1 MKRVK
6 GLISSLKKR
15 YITIPML
22 ILLLVP
28 TALSLIMGAE
38 FIHLPFQKVPT
49 VIVNHDHSKT
59 VQSLIQMISENRT
72 FDVIACTDK
81 EDELREA
88 FYYNK
93 ALAGIVIPEHFSEDL
108 LNGREAK
115 IMIFN
120 DGALSTVSSGMRGTI
135 AETLGTIKSGYI
147 MKLAEG
153 KGIAPQAAM
162 NLVAP
167 MGYVTKAISN
177 PSKNVAY
184 MMMEG
189 ILLTIV
195 QIGAGSVGACV
206 CERRSFGRLMKKA
219 GFITGIACISALGCM
234 VTQTWCFGFPYKS
247 SPWAGI
253 LMTVFTC
260 FGITLFGILQNM
272 GTGGN
277 CEEAVQ
283 KCGIISFT
291 MLLAGYTFP
300 VISMPWPC
308 RYITWFMPNTHY
320 IMPLRDMALVG
331 RSFMSEAHHVV
342 WLMGFCLIMTV
353 AVARKFKSV
362 TGDRR
367 TALPGTV
374 GTAGVNTALPVT
386 GEAAGVNLALTVT
399 EEAAGMNPA
408 EGEVAGI

>member
-1 MKRVK
+1 MKRA
-6 GLISSLKKR
+6 GSLASSVKKR

-22 ILLLVP
+22 ILLLAP
-28 TALSLIMGAE
+28 TILSLLMGAE
-38 FIHLPFQKVPT
+38 FVHLPFQKVPT
-49 VIVNHDHSKT
+49 IIVNHDHSET
-59 VQSLIQMISENRT
+59 VQSLIQMISDNRT
-72 FDVIACTDK
+72 FDVIACTDE
-81 EDELREA
+81 EDDLKEA

-120 DGALSTVSSGMRGTI
+120 DGAISTVASGMRGTI
-135 AETLGTIKSGYI
+135 AEALGTIKSGY
-147 MKLAEG
+147 MLKLAEG
-153 KGIAPQAAM
+153 KGIPPQAAM
-162 NLVAP
+162 NLIAP

-195 QIGAGSVGACV
+195 QIGAGCVGACV
-206 CERRSFGRLMKKA
+206 CERASFGSLMKKA
-219 GFITGIACISALGCM
+219 GFITGIACVSALGCM
-234 VTQTWCFGFPYKS
+234 VTQTLCFGFPYKS
-247 SPWAGI
+247 SLWAGI

-260 FGITLFGILQNM
+260 FGITLFGILQNL

-283 KCGIISFT
+283 KCSIISFT

-308 RYITWFMPNTHY
+308 KFLTWFMPNTHY
-320 IMPLRDMALVG
+320 IVPLRDMALVE
-331 RSFMSEAHHVV
+331 RSFLSEAHHVL
-342 WLMGFCLIMTV
+342 WLMGFCVVMALLV
-353 AVARKFKSV
+353 AKKFRDV
-362 TGDRR
+362 R
-367 TALPGTV
+367 TEAGSPLTDSPLTESGVV
-374 GTAGVNTALPVT
+374 G
-386 GEAAGVNLALTVT
+386 
-399 EEAAGMNPA
+399 
-408 EGEVAGI
+408 I

>member
-1 MKRVK
+1 MKRA
-6 GLISSLKKR
+6 GSLASSVKKR

-22 ILLLVP
+22 ILLLAP
-28 TALSLIMGAE
+28 TILSLLMGAE
-38 FIHLPFQKVPT
+38 FVHLPFQKVPT
-49 VIVNHDHSKT
+49 IIVNHDHSET
-59 VQSLIQMISENRT
+59 VQSLIQMISDNRT
-72 FDVIACTDK
+72 FDVIACTDE
-81 EDELREA
+81 EDDLKEA

-120 DGALSTVSSGMRGTI
+120 DGAISTVASGMRGTI
-135 AETLGTIKSGYI
+135 AEALGTIKSGY
-147 MKLAEG
+147 MLKLAEG
-153 KGIAPQAAM
+153 KGIPPQAAM
-162 NLVAP
+162 NLIAP

-177 PSKNVAY
+177 TSKNVAY

-195 QIGAGSVGACV
+195 QIGAGCVGACV
-206 CERRSFGRLMKKA
+206 CERASFGSLMKKA
-219 GFITGIACISALGCM
+219 GFITGIACVSALGCM
-234 VTQTWCFGFPYKS
+234 VTQTLCFGFPYKS

-260 FGITLFGILQNM
+260 FGITLFGILQNL

-283 KCGIISFT
+283 KCSIISFT

-308 RYITWFMPNTHY
+308 KFLTWFMPNTHY
-320 IMPLRDMALVG
+320 IVPLRDMALVE
-331 RSFMSEAHHVV
+331 RSFLSEAHHVL
-342 WLMGFCLIMTV
+342 WLMGFCVVMALLV
-353 AVARKFKSV
+353 AKKFRDV
-362 TGDRR
+362 R
-367 TALPGTV
+367 TEAGSPLTDSPLTESGVV
-374 GTAGVNTALPVT
+374 G
-386 GEAAGVNLALTVT
+386 
-399 EEAAGMNPA
+399 
-408 EGEVAGI
+408 I

>member
-1 MKRVK
+1 MKRA
-6 GLISSLKKR
+6 GSLASSVKKR

-22 ILLLVP
+22 ILLLAP
-28 TALSLIMGAE
+28 TILSLLMGAE
-38 FIHLPFQKVPT
+38 FVHLPFQKVPT
-49 VIVNHDHSKT
+49 IIVNHDHSET
-59 VQSLIQMISENRT
+59 VQSLIQMISDNRT
-72 FDVIACTDK
+72 FDVIACTDE
-81 EDELREA
+81 EDDLKEA

-120 DGALSTVSSGMRGTI
+120 DGAISTVASGMRGTI
-135 AETLGTIKSGYI
+135 AEALGTIKSGY
-147 MKLAEG
+147 MLKLAEG
-153 KGIAPQAAM
+153 KGIPPQAAM
-162 NLVAP
+162 NLIAP

-195 QIGAGSVGACV
+195 QIGAGCVGACV

-219 GFITGIACISALGCM
+219 GFITGIACVSALGCI
-234 VTQTWCFGFPYKS
+234 VTQTLCFGFPYKS

-260 FGITLFGILQNM
+260 FGITLFGILQNL

-283 KCGIISFT
+283 KCSIISFT

-308 RYITWFMPNTHY
+308 KFLTWFMPNTHY
-320 IMPLRDMALVG
+320 IVPFRDMALVE
-331 RSFMSEAHHVV
+331 RSFLSEAHHVL
-342 WLMGFCLIMTV
+342 WLMGFCAVMVL
-353 AVARKFKSV
+353 AVAKKFRDAGAEPGK
-362 TGDRR
+362 TPADGPR
-367 TALPGTV
+367 TENG
-374 GTAGVNTALPVT
+374 
-386 GEAAGVNLALTVT
+386 
-399 EEAAGMNPA
+399 
-408 EGEVAGI
+408 VAGI

>member
-1 MKRVK
+1 MKQA
-6 GLISSLKKR
+6 GSLASSMKKR

-22 ILLLVP
+22 ILLLAP
-28 TALSLIMGAE
+28 TILSLLMGAE
-38 FIHLPFQKVPT
+38 FVHLPFQKVPT
-49 VIVNHDHSKT
+49 IIVNHDHSET
-59 VQSLIQMISENRT
+59 VQSLIQMISANRT
-72 FDVIACTDK
+72 FDVIACTDE
-81 EDELREA
+81 EDDLKEA

-120 DGALSTVSSGMRGTI
+120 DGALSTVASGMRGTI
-135 AETLGTIKSGYI
+135 AEALGTIKSGY
-147 MKLAEG
+147 MLKLAEG
-153 KGIAPQAAM
+153 KGIPPQAAM
-162 NLVAP
+162 NLIAP

-195 QIGAGSVGACV
+195 QIGAGCVGACV

-219 GFITGIACISALGCM
+219 GFITGIACVSALGCI
-234 VTQTWCFGFPYKS
+234 VTQTLCFGFPYKS

-260 FGITLFGILQNM
+260 FGITLFGILQNL

-283 KCGIISFT
+283 KCSIISFT

-308 RYITWFMPNTHY
+308 KFLTWFMPNTHY
-320 IMPLRDMALVG
+320 IVPFRDMALVE
-331 RSFMSEAHHVV
+331 RSFLSEAHHVL
-342 WLMGFCLIMTV
+342 WLMGFCAVMVL
-353 AVARKFKSV
+353 AVAKKFRDAGAEPGK
-362 TGDRR
+362 TPADGPR
-367 TALPGTV
+367 TENG
-374 GTAGVNTALPVT
+374 
-386 GEAAGVNLALTVT
+386 
-399 EEAAGMNPA
+399 
-408 EGEVAGI
+408 VAGI

>member
-1 MKRVK
+1 MKQA
-6 GLISSLKKR
+6 GSLASSVKKR

-22 ILLLVP
+22 ILLLAP
-28 TALSLIMGAE
+28 TILSLLMGAE

-49 VIVNHDHSKT
+49 VIVNHDHSET
-59 VQSLIQMISENRT
+59 VQSLIQMISDNRT
-72 FDVIACTDK
+72 FDVIACTGE
-81 EDELREA
+81 EDDLKEA

-108 LNGREAK
+108 LNSREAK

-120 DGALSTVSSGMRGTI
+120 DGALSTVASGMRGTI
-135 AETLGTIKSGYI
+135 AEALGTIKSGY
-147 MKLAEG
+147 MLKLAEG
-153 KGIAPQAAM
+153 RGIPPQAAM
-162 NLVAP
+162 NLIAP

-195 QIGAGSVGACV
+195 QIGAGCVGACV
-206 CERRSFGRLMKKA
+206 CERKSFGRLMKKA

-234 VTQTWCFGFPYKS
+234 VTQSLCFGFPYKS

-260 FGITLFGILQNM
+260 FGITLFGILQNL

-308 RYITWFMPNTHY
+308 KFLTWFMPNTHY
-320 IMPLRDMALVG
+320 ILPLRDMALVE
-331 RSFMSEAHHVV
+331 RSFLSEAHHVL
-342 WLMGFCLIMTV
+342 WLMGFT
-353 AVARKFKSV
+353 AVMVLLAARKFRNV
-362 TGDRR
+362 R
-367 TALPGTV
+367 TE
-374 GTAGVNTALPVT
+374 AGNP
-386 GEAAGVNLALTVT
+386 LTDSHMT
-399 EEAAGMNPA
+399 ESG
-408 EGEVAGI
+408 VAGI

>member
-1 MKRVK
+1 MKRA
-6 GLISSLKKR
+6 GSLASSVKKR

-22 ILLLVP
+22 ILLLAP
-28 TALSLIMGAE
+28 TILSLLMGAE

-49 VIVNHDHSKT
+49 VIVNHDHSET
-59 VQSLIQMISENRT
+59 VQSLIQMISDNRT
-72 FDVIACTDK
+72 FDVIACTDE
-81 EDELREA
+81 EDDLKEA

-120 DGALSTVSSGMRGTI
+120 DGALSTVASGMRGTI
-135 AETLGTIKSGYI
+135 AEALGTIKSGY
-147 MKLAEG
+147 MLKLAEG
-153 KGIAPQAAM
+153 KGIPPQAAM
-162 NLVAP
+162 NLIAP

-195 QIGAGSVGACV
+195 QIGAGCVGACV
-206 CERRSFGRLMKKA
+206 CERASFGSLMKKA
-219 GFITGIACISALGCM
+219 GFITGIACVSALGCM
-234 VTQTWCFGFPYKS
+234 VTQTLCFGFPYKS

-260 FGITLFGILQNM
+260 FGITLFGILQNL

-283 KCGIISFT
+283 KCSIISFT

-308 RYITWFMPNTHY
+308 KFLTWFMPNTHY
-320 IMPLRDMALVG
+320 IVPLRDMALVE
-331 RSFMSEAHHVV
+331 RSFLSEAHHVL
-342 WLMGFCLIMTV
+342 WLMGFCAVMALLV
-353 AVARKFKSV
+353 AKKFRDV
-362 TGDRR
+362 R
-367 TALPGTV
+367 TE
-374 GTAGVNTALPVT
+374 AGSP
-386 GEAAGVNLALTVT
+386 LTDSPLT
-399 EEAAGMNPA
+399 ESG
-408 EGEVAGI
+408 VAGI

>member
-1 MKRVK
+1 MKRA
-6 GLISSLKKR
+6 GSLASSVKKR

-22 ILLLVP
+22 ILLLAP
-28 TALSLIMGAE
+28 TILSLLMGAE

-49 VIVNHDHSKT
+49 VIVNHDHSET
-59 VQSLIQMISENRT
+59 VQSLIQLISDNRT
-72 FDVIACTDK
+72 FDVIACTDE
-81 EDELREA
+81 EDDLKEA

-108 LNGREAK
+108 LNSREAK

-120 DGALSTVSSGMRGTI
+120 DGALSTVASGMRGTI
-135 AETLGTIKSGYI
+135 AEALGTIKSGY
-147 MKLAEG
+147 MLKLAEG
-153 KGIAPQAAM
+153 KGIPPQAAM
-162 NLVAP
+162 NLIAP

-195 QIGAGSVGACV
+195 QIGAGCVGACV
-206 CERRSFGRLMKKA
+206 CERASFGSLMKKA
-219 GFITGIACISALGCM
+219 GFITGIACVSALGCM
-234 VTQTWCFGFPYKS
+234 VTQTLCFGFPYKS

-260 FGITLFGILQNM
+260 FGITLFGILQNL

-283 KCGIISFT
+283 KCSIISFT

-308 RYITWFMPNTHY
+308 KFLTWFMPNTHY
-320 IMPLRDMALVG
+320 IVPLRDMALVE
-331 RSFMSEAHHVV
+331 RSFLSEAHHVL
-342 WLMGFCLIMTV
+342 WLMGFCAVMALLV
-353 AVARKFKSV
+353 AKKFRDV
-362 TGDRR
+362 R
-367 TALPGTV
+367 TE
-374 GTAGVNTALPVT
+374 AGSP
-386 GEAAGVNLALTVT
+386 LTDSPLT
-399 EEAAGMNPA
+399 ESG
-408 EGEVAGI
+408 VAGI

>member
-1 MKRVK
+1 MKQA
-6 GLISSLKKR
+6 GSLASSMKKR

-22 ILLLVP
+22 ILLLAP
-28 TALSLIMGAE
+28 TILSLLMGAE
-38 FIHLPFQKVPT
+38 FVHLPFQKVPT
-49 VIVNHDHSKT
+49 IIVNHDHSET
-59 VQSLIQMISENRT
+59 VQSLIQMISANRT
-72 FDVIACTDK
+72 FDVIACTDE
-81 EDELREA
+81 EDDLKEA

-120 DGALSTVSSGMRGTI
+120 DGALSTVASGMRGTI
-135 AETLGTIKSGYI
+135 AEALGTIKSGY
-147 MKLAEG
+147 MLKLAEG
-153 KGIAPQAAM
+153 KGIPPQAAM
-162 NLVAP
+162 NLIAP

-195 QIGAGSVGACV
+195 QIGAGCVGACV

-219 GFITGIACISALGCM
+219 GFITGIACVSALGCI
-234 VTQTWCFGFPYKS
+234 VTQTLCFGFPYKS

-260 FGITLFGILQNM
+260 FGITLFGILQNL

-283 KCGIISFT
+283 KCSIISFT

-308 RYITWFMPNTHY
+308 KFLTWFMPNTHY
-320 IMPLRDMALVG
+320 IVPFRDMALVE
-331 RSFMSEAHHVV
+331 RSFLSEAHHVL
-342 WLMGFCLIMTV
+342 WLMGFCAVMVL
-353 AVARKFKSV
+353 AVAKKFRDA
-362 TGDRR
+362 G
-367 TALPGTV
+367 AEPGKTP
-374 GTAGVNTALPVT
+374 ADSP
-386 GEAAGVNLALTVT
+386 LT
-399 EEAAGMNPA
+399 ESG
-408 EGEVAGI
+408 VAGI

>member
-1 MKRVK
+1 MKRA
-6 GLISSLKKR
+6 GSLASSVKKR

-22 ILLLVP
+22 ILLLAP
-28 TALSLIMGAE
+28 TILSLLMGAE
-38 FIHLPFQKVPT
+38 FVHLPFQKVPT
-49 VIVNHDHSKT
+49 IIVNHDHSET
-59 VQSLIQMISENRT
+59 VQSLIQMISDNRT
-72 FDVIACTDK
+72 FDVIACTDE
-81 EDELREA
+81 EDDLKEA

-120 DGALSTVSSGMRGTI
+120 DGALSTVASGMRGTI
-135 AETLGTIKSGYI
+135 AEALGTIKSGY
-147 MKLAEG
+147 MLKLAEG
-153 KGIAPQAAM
+153 KGIPPQAAM
-162 NLVAP
+162 NLIAP

-195 QIGAGSVGACV
+195 QIGAGCVGACV
-206 CERRSFGRLMKKA
+206 CERASFGSLMKKA
-219 GFITGIACISALGCM
+219 GFITGIACVSALGCM
-234 VTQTWCFGFPYKS
+234 VTQTLCFGFPYKS

-260 FGITLFGILQNM
+260 FGITLFGILQNL

-283 KCGIISFT
+283 KCSIISFT

-308 RYITWFMPNTHY
+308 KFLTWFMPNTHY
-320 IMPLRDMALVG
+320 IVPLRDMALVE
-331 RSFMSEAHHVV
+331 RSFLSEAHHVL
-342 WLMGFCLIMTV
+342 WLMGFCAVMALLV
-353 AVARKFKSV
+353 AKKFRDV
-362 TGDRR
+362 R
-367 TALPGTV
+367 TEAGSPLTDSPLTESGVV
-374 GTAGVNTALPVT
+374 G
-386 GEAAGVNLALTVT
+386 
-399 EEAAGMNPA
+399 
-408 EGEVAGI
+408 I

>member
-1 MKRVK
+1 MKRA
-6 GLISSLKKR
+6 GSLASSVKKR

-22 ILLLVP
+22 ILLLAP
-28 TALSLIMGAE
+28 TILSLLMGAE
-38 FIHLPFQKVPT
+38 FVHLPFQKVPT
-49 VIVNHDHSKT
+49 IIVNHDHSET
-59 VQSLIQMISENRT
+59 VQSLIQMISDNRT
-72 FDVIACTDK
+72 FDVIACTDE
-81 EDELREA
+81 EDDLKEA

-120 DGALSTVSSGMRGTI
+120 DGAISTVASGMRGTI
-135 AETLGTIKSGYI
+135 AEALGTIKSGY
-147 MKLAEG
+147 MLKLAEG
-153 KGIAPQAAM
+153 KGIPPQAAM
-162 NLVAP
+162 NLIAP

-195 QIGAGSVGACV
+195 QIGAGCVGACV
-206 CERRSFGRLMKKA
+206 CERASFGSLMKKA
-219 GFITGIACISALGCM
+219 GFITGIACVSALGCM
-234 VTQTWCFGFPYKS
+234 VTQTLCFGFPYKS

-260 FGITLFGILQNM
+260 FGITLFGILQNL

-283 KCGIISFT
+283 KCSIISFT

-308 RYITWFMPNTHY
+308 KFLTWFMPNTHY
-320 IMPLRDMALVG
+320 IVPLRDMALVE
-331 RSFMSEAHHVV
+331 RSFLSEAHHVL
-342 WLMGFCLIMTV
+342 WLMGFCVVMALLV
-353 AVARKFKSV
+353 AKKFR
-362 TGDRR
+362 DIR
-367 TALPGTV
+367 TEAGSPLTDSPLTESGVV
-374 GTAGVNTALPVT
+374 G
-386 GEAAGVNLALTVT
+386 
-399 EEAAGMNPA
+399 
-408 EGEVAGI
+408 I

>member
-1 MKRVK
+1 MKRA
-6 GLISSLKKR
+6 GSLASSVKKR

-22 ILLLVP
+22 ILLLAP
-28 TALSLIMGAE
+28 TILSLLMGAE

-49 VIVNHDHSKT
+49 VIVNHDHSET
-59 VQSLIQMISENRT
+59 VQSLIQLISDNRT
-72 FDVIACTDK
+72 FDVIACTDE
-81 EDELREA
+81 EDDLKEA

-120 DGALSTVSSGMRGTI
+120 DGALSTVASGMRGTI
-135 AETLGTIKSGYI
+135 AEALGTIKCGY
-147 MKLAEG
+147 MLKLAEG
-153 KGIAPQAAM
+153 KGIPPQAAM
-162 NLVAP
+162 NLIAP

-195 QIGAGSVGACV
+195 QIGAGCVGACV
-206 CERRSFGRLMKKA
+206 CERASFGSLMKKA
-219 GFITGIACISALGCM
+219 GFITGIACVSALGCM
-234 VTQTWCFGFPYKS
+234 VTQTLCFGFPYKS

-260 FGITLFGILQNM
+260 FGITLFGILQNL

-283 KCGIISFT
+283 KCSIISFT

-308 RYITWFMPNTHY
+308 KFLTWFMPNTHY
-320 IMPLRDMALVG
+320 IVPLRDMALVE
-331 RSFMSEAHHVV
+331 RSFLSEAHHVL
-342 WLMGFCLIMTV
+342 WLMGFCAVMALLV
-353 AVARKFKSV
+353 AKKFRDV
-362 TGDRR
+362 R
-367 TALPGTV
+367 TE
-374 GTAGVNTALPVT
+374 AGSP
-386 GEAAGVNLALTVT
+386 LTDSPLT
-399 EEAAGMNPA
+399 ESG
-408 EGEVAGI
+408 VAGI

>member
-1 MKRVK
+1 MKRA
-6 GLISSLKKR
+6 GSLASSVKKR

-22 ILLLVP
+22 ILLLAP
-28 TALSLIMGAE
+28 TILSLLMGAE
-38 FIHLPFQKVPT
+38 FVHLPFQKVPT
-49 VIVNHDHSKT
+49 IIVNHDHSET
-59 VQSLIQMISENRT
+59 VQSLIQMISDNRT
-72 FDVIACTDK
+72 FDVIACTDE
-81 EDELREA
+81 EDDLKEA

-120 DGALSTVSSGMRGTI
+120 DGAISTVASGMRGTI
-135 AETLGTIKSGYI
+135 AEALGTIKSGY
-147 MKLAEG
+147 MLKLAEG
-153 KGIAPQAAM
+153 KGIPPQAAM
-162 NLVAP
+162 NLIAP

-195 QIGAGSVGACV
+195 QIGAGCVGACV
-206 CERRSFGRLMKKA
+206 CERASFGSLMKKA
-219 GFITGIACISALGCM
+219 GFITGIACVSALGCM
-234 VTQTWCFGFPYKS
+234 VTQTLCFGFPYKS

-260 FGITLFGILQNM
+260 FGITLFGILQNL

-283 KCGIISFT
+283 KCSIISFT

-308 RYITWFMPNTHY
+308 KFLTWFMPNTHY
-320 IMPLRDMALVG
+320 IVPLRDMALVE
-331 RSFMSEAHHVV
+331 RSFLSEAHHVL
-342 WLMGFCLIMTV
+342 WLMGFCAVMALLV
-353 AVARKFKSV
+353 AKKFRDV
-362 TGDRR
+362 R
-367 TALPGTV
+367 TEAGSPLTDSPLTESGVV
-374 GTAGVNTALPVT
+374 G
-386 GEAAGVNLALTVT
+386 
-399 EEAAGMNPA
+399 
-408 EGEVAGI
+408 I

>member
-1 MKRVK
+1 MKRA
-6 GLISSLKKR
+6 GSLASSVKKR

-22 ILLLVP
+22 ILLLAP
-28 TALSLIMGAE
+28 TILSLLMGAE

-49 VIVNHDHSKT
+49 VIVNHDHSET
-59 VQSLIQMISENRT
+59 VQSLIQMISDNRT
-72 FDVIACTDK
+72 FDVIACTDE
-81 EDELREA
+81 EDDLKEA

-120 DGALSTVSSGMRGTI
+120 DGAISTVASGMRGTI
-135 AETLGTIKSGYI
+135 AEALGTIKSGY
-147 MKLAEG
+147 MLKLAEG
-153 KGIAPQAAM
+153 KGIPPQAAM
-162 NLVAP
+162 NLIAP

-195 QIGAGSVGACV
+195 QIGAGCVGACV
-206 CERRSFGRLMKKA
+206 CERASFGSLMKKA
-219 GFITGIACISALGCM
+219 GFITGIACVSALGCM
-234 VTQTWCFGFPYKS
+234 VTQTLCFGFPYKS

-260 FGITLFGILQNM
+260 FGITLFGILQNL

-283 KCGIISFT
+283 KCSIISFT

-308 RYITWFMPNTHY
+308 KFLTWFMPNTHY
-320 IMPLRDMALVG
+320 IVPLRDMALVE
-331 RSFMSEAHHVV
+331 RSFLSEAHHVL
-342 WLMGFCLIMTV
+342 WLMGFCVVMALLV
-353 AVARKFKSV
+353 AKKFRDV
-362 TGDRR
+362 R
-367 TALPGTV
+367 TEAGSPLTDSPLTESGVV
-374 GTAGVNTALPVT
+374 G
-386 GEAAGVNLALTVT
+386 
-399 EEAAGMNPA
+399 
-408 EGEVAGI
+408 I

>member
-1 MKRVK
+1 MKRA
-6 GLISSLKKR
+6 GSLASSVKKR

-22 ILLLVP
+22 ILLLAP
-28 TALSLIMGAE
+28 TILSLLMGAE
-38 FIHLPFQKVPT
+38 FVHLPFQKVPT
-49 VIVNHDHSKT
+49 IIVNHDHLET
-59 VQSLIQMISENRT
+59 VQSLIQMISDNRT
-72 FDVIACTDK
+72 FDVIACTDE
-81 EDELREA
+81 EDDLKEA

-120 DGALSTVSSGMRGTI
+120 DGAISTVASGMRGTI
-135 AETLGTIKSGYI
+135 AEALGTIKSGY
-147 MKLAEG
+147 MLKLAEG
-153 KGIAPQAAM
+153 KGIPPQAAM
-162 NLVAP
+162 NLIAP

-195 QIGAGSVGACV
+195 QIGAGCVGACV
-206 CERRSFGRLMKKA
+206 CERASFGSLMKKA
-219 GFITGIACISALGCM
+219 GFITGIACVSALGCM
-234 VTQTWCFGFPYKS
+234 VTQTLCFGFPYKS

-260 FGITLFGILQNM
+260 FGITLFGILQNL

-283 KCGIISFT
+283 KCSIISFT

-308 RYITWFMPNTHY
+308 KFLTWFMPNTHY
-320 IMPLRDMALVG
+320 IVPLRDMALVE
-331 RSFMSEAHHVV
+331 RSFLSEAHHVL
-342 WLMGFCLIMTV
+342 WLMGFCVVMALLV
-353 AVARKFKSV
+353 AKKFRDV
-362 TGDRR
+362 R
-367 TALPGTV
+367 TEAGSPLTDSPLTESGVV
-374 GTAGVNTALPVT
+374 G
-386 GEAAGVNLALTVT
+386 
-399 EEAAGMNPA
+399 
-408 EGEVAGI
+408 I

>member
-1 MKRVK
+1 MKRA
-6 GLISSLKKR
+6 GSLASSVKKR

-22 ILLLVP
+22 ILLLAP
-28 TALSLIMGAE
+28 TILSLLMGAE
-38 FIHLPFQKVPT
+38 FVHLPFQKVPT
-49 VIVNHDHSKT
+49 IIVNHDHSET
-59 VQSLIQMISENRT
+59 VQSLIQMISDNRT
-72 FDVIACTDK
+72 FDVIACTDE
-81 EDELREA
+81 EDDLKEA

-120 DGALSTVSSGMRGTI
+120 DGAISTVASGMRGTI
-135 AETLGTIKSGYI
+135 AEALGTIKSGY
-147 MKLAEG
+147 MLKLAEG
-153 KGIAPQAAM
+153 KGIPPQAAM
-162 NLVAP
+162 NLIAP

-177 PSKNVAY
+177 PSKNVVY

-195 QIGAGSVGACV
+195 QIGAGCVGACV
-206 CERRSFGRLMKKA
+206 CERASFGSLMKKA
-219 GFITGIACISALGCM
+219 GFITGIACVSALGCM
-234 VTQTWCFGFPYKS
+234 VTQTLCFGFPYKS

-260 FGITLFGILQNM
+260 FGITLFGILQNL

-283 KCGIISFT
+283 KCSIISFT

-308 RYITWFMPNTHY
+308 KFLTWFMPNTHY
-320 IMPLRDMALVG
+320 IVPLRDMALVE
-331 RSFMSEAHHVV
+331 RSFLSEAHHVL
-342 WLMGFCLIMTV
+342 WLMGFCVVRALLV
-353 AVARKFKSV
+353 AKKFRDV
-362 TGDRR
+362 R
-367 TALPGTV
+367 TEAGSPLTDSPLTESGVV
-374 GTAGVNTALPVT
+374 G
-386 GEAAGVNLALTVT
+386 
-399 EEAAGMNPA
+399 
-408 EGEVAGI
+408 I

>member
-1 MKRVK
+1 MKRA
-6 GLISSLKKR
+6 GSLASSVKKR

-22 ILLLVP
+22 ILLLAP
-28 TALSLIMGAE
+28 TILSLLMGAE

-49 VIVNHDHSKT
+49 VIVNHDHSET
-59 VQSLIQMISENRT
+59 VQSLIQLISDNRT
-72 FDVIACTDK
+72 FDVIACTDE
-81 EDELREA
+81 EDDLKEA

-120 DGALSTVSSGMRGTI
+120 DGALSTVASGMRGTI
-135 AETLGTIKSGYI
+135 AEALGTIKSGY
-147 MKLAEG
+147 MLKLAEG
-153 KGIAPQAAM
+153 KGIPPQAAM
-162 NLVAP
+162 NLIAP

-195 QIGAGSVGACV
+195 QIGAGCVGACV

-219 GFITGIACISALGCM
+219 GFITGIACVSALGCI
-234 VTQTWCFGFPYKS
+234 VTQTLCFGFPYKS

-260 FGITLFGILQNM
+260 FGITLFGILQNL

-283 KCGIISFT
+283 KCSIISFT

-308 RYITWFMPNTHY
+308 KFLTWFMPNTHY
-320 IMPLRDMALVG
+320 IVPFRDMALVE
-331 RSFMSEAHHVV
+331 RSFLSEAHHVL
-342 WLMGFCLIMTV
+342 WLMGFCAVMVL
-353 AVARKFKSV
+353 AVAKKFRDA
-362 TGDRR
+362 G
-367 TALPGTV
+367 AEPGKTP
-374 GTAGVNTALPVT
+374 ADSP
-386 GEAAGVNLALTVT
+386 LT
-399 EEAAGMNPA
+399 ESG
-408 EGEVAGI
+408 VAGI

>member
-1 MKRVK
+1 MKRA
-6 GLISSLKKR
+6 GSLASSVKKR

-22 ILLLVP
+22 ILLLAP
-28 TALSLIMGAE
+28 TILSLLMGAE

-49 VIVNHDHSKT
+49 VIVNHDHSET
-59 VQSLIQMISENRT
+59 VQSLIQLISDNRT
-72 FDVIACTDK
+72 FDVIACTDE
-81 EDELREA
+81 EDDLKEA

-120 DGALSTVSSGMRGTI
+120 DGALSTVASGMRGTI
-135 AETLGTIKSGYI
+135 AEALGTIKSGY
-147 MKLAEG
+147 MLKLAEG
-153 KGIAPQAAM
+153 KGIPPQAAM
-162 NLVAP
+162 NLIAP

-195 QIGAGSVGACV
+195 QIGAGCVGACV
-206 CERRSFGRLMKKA
+206 CERASFGSLMKKA
-219 GFITGIACISALGCM
+219 GFITGIACVSALGCM
-234 VTQTWCFGFPYKS
+234 VTQTLCFGFPYKS

-253 LMTVFTC
+253 LMTVVTC
-260 FGITLFGILQNM
+260 FGITLFGILQNL

-283 KCGIISFT
+283 KCSIISFT

-308 RYITWFMPNTHY
+308 KFLTWFMPNTHY
-320 IMPLRDMALVG
+320 IVPLRDMALVE
-331 RSFMSEAHHVV
+331 RSFLSEAHHVL
-342 WLMGFCLIMTV
+342 WLMGFCVVMALLV
-353 AVARKFKSV
+353 AKKVREV
-362 TGDRR
+362 R
-367 TALPGTV
+367 TE
-374 GTAGVNTALPVT
+374 AGSP
-386 GEAAGVNLALTVT
+386 LTESPLT
-399 EEAAGMNPA
+399 ESG
-408 EGEVAGI
+408 VAGI

>member
-1 MKRVK
+1 MKRA
-6 GLISSLKKR
+6 GSLASSVKKR

-22 ILLLVP
+22 ILLLAP
-28 TALSLIMGAE
+28 TILSLLMGAE
-38 FIHLPFQKVPT
+38 FVHLPFQKVPT
-49 VIVNHDHSKT
+49 IIVNHDHSET
-59 VQSLIQMISENRT
+59 VQSLIQMISDNRT
-72 FDVIACTDK
+72 FDVIACTDE
-81 EDELREA
+81 EDDLKEA

-120 DGALSTVSSGMRGTI
+120 DGAISTVASGMRGTI
-135 AETLGTIKSGYI
+135 AEALGTIKSGY
-147 MKLAEG
+147 MLKLAEG
-153 KGIAPQAAM
+153 KGIPPQAAM
-162 NLVAP
+162 NLIAP

-195 QIGAGSVGACV
+195 QIGAGCVGACV
-206 CERRSFGRLMKKA
+206 CERASFGSLMKKA
-219 GFITGIACISALGCM
+219 GFITGIACVSALGCM
-234 VTQTWCFGFPYKS
+234 VTQTLCFGFPYKS

-260 FGITLFGILQNM
+260 FGITLFGILQNL

-283 KCGIISFT
+283 KCSIISFT

-308 RYITWFMPNTHY
+308 KFLTWFMPNTHY
-320 IMPLRDMALVG
+320 IVPLRDMALVE
-331 RSFMSEAHHVV
+331 RSFLSEAHHVL
-342 WLMGFCLIMTV
+342 WLMGFCVVMALLV
-353 AVARKFKSV
+353 AKKFRDV
-362 TGDRR
+362 R
-367 TALPGTV
+367 TEAGSPLTDSPLTASGVV
-374 GTAGVNTALPVT
+374 G
-386 GEAAGVNLALTVT
+386 
-399 EEAAGMNPA
+399 
-408 EGEVAGI
+408 I

>member
-1 MKRVK
+1 MKQA
-6 GLISSLKKR
+6 GSLASSVKKR

-22 ILLLVP
+22 ILLLAP
-28 TALSLIMGAE
+28 TILSLLMGAE

-49 VIVNHDHSKT
+49 VIVNHDHSET
-59 VQSLIQMISENRT
+59 VQSLIQMISDNRT
-72 FDVIACTDK
+72 FDVIACTGE
-81 EDELREA
+81 EDDLKEA

-108 LNGREAK
+108 LNSREAK

-120 DGALSTVSSGMRGTI
+120 DGALSTVASGMRGTI
-135 AETLGTIKSGYI
+135 AEALGTIKSGY
-147 MKLAEG
+147 MLKLAEG
-153 KGIAPQAAM
+153 KGIPPQAAM
-162 NLVAP
+162 NLIAP

-195 QIGAGSVGACV
+195 QIGAGCVGACV
-206 CERRSFGRLMKKA
+206 CERKSFGRLMMKA

-234 VTQTWCFGFPYKS
+234 MTQSLCFGFPYKS

-260 FGITLFGILQNM
+260 FGITLFGILQNL

-308 RYITWFMPNTHY
+308 KFLTWFMPNTHY
-320 IMPLRDMALVG
+320 ILPLRDMALVE
-331 RSFMSEAHHVV
+331 RSFLSEAHHVL
-342 WLMGFCLIMTV
+342 WLMGFS
-353 AVARKFKSV
+353 AVMVLLAARKFRNV
-362 TGDRR
+362 R
-367 TALPGTV
+367 TE
-374 GTAGVNTALPVT
+374 AGNP
-386 GEAAGVNLALTVT
+386 LTDSHMT
-399 EEAAGMNPA
+399 ESG
-408 EGEVAGI
+408 VAGI

>member
-1 MKRVK
+1 MREWMKRA
-6 GLISSLKKR
+6 GSLASSVKKR

-22 ILLLVP
+22 ILLLAP
-28 TALSLIMGAE
+28 TILSLLMGAE
-38 FIHLPFQKVPT
+38 FVHLPFQKVPT
-49 VIVNHDHSKT
+49 IIVNHDHSET
-59 VQSLIQMISENRT
+59 VQSLIQMISDNRT
-72 FDVIACTDK
+72 FDVIACTDE
-81 EDELREA
+81 EDDLKEA

-120 DGALSTVSSGMRGTI
+120 DGAISTVASGMRGTI
-135 AETLGTIKSGYI
+135 AEALGTIKSGY
-147 MKLAEG
+147 MLKLAEG
-153 KGIAPQAAM
+153 KGIPPQAAM
-162 NLVAP
+162 NLIAP

-195 QIGAGSVGACV
+195 QIGAGCVGACV
-206 CERRSFGRLMKKA
+206 CERASFGSLMKKA
-219 GFITGIACISALGCM
+219 GFITGIACVSALGCM
-234 VTQTWCFGFPYKS
+234 VTQTLCFGFPYKS

-260 FGITLFGILQNM
+260 FGITLFGILQNL

-283 KCGIISFT
+283 KCSIISFT

-308 RYITWFMPNTHY
+308 KFLTWFMPNTHY
-320 IMPLRDMALVG
+320 IVPLRDMALVE
-331 RSFMSEAHHVV
+331 RSFLSEAHHVL
-342 WLMGFCLIMTV
+342 WLMGFCVVMALLV
-353 AVARKFKSV
+353 AKTFRDV
-362 TGDRR
+362 R
-367 TALPGTV
+367 TEAGSPLTDSPLTESGVV
-374 GTAGVNTALPVT
+374 G
-386 GEAAGVNLALTVT
+386 
-399 EEAAGMNPA
+399 
-408 EGEVAGI
+408 I

>member
-1 MKRVK
+1 MREWMIQA
-6 GLISSLKKR
+6 GSLASSMKKR

-22 ILLLVP
+22 ILLLAP
-28 TALSLIMGAE
+28 TILSLLMGAE
-38 FIHLPFQKVPT
+38 FVHLPFQKVPT
-49 VIVNHDHSKT
+49 IIVNHDHSET
-59 VQSLIQMISENRT
+59 VQSLIQMISDNRT
-72 FDVIACTDK
+72 FDVIACTDE
-81 EDELREA
+81 EDDLKEA

-120 DGALSTVSSGMRGTI
+120 DGALSTVASGMRGTI
-135 AETLGTIKSGYI
+135 AEALGTIKSGY
-147 MKLAEG
+147 MLKLAEG
-153 KGIAPQAAM
+153 KGIPPQAAM
-162 NLVAP
+162 NLIAP

-195 QIGAGSVGACV
+195 QIGAGCVGACV

-219 GFITGIACISALGCM
+219 GFITGIACVSALGCI
-234 VTQTWCFGFPYKS
+234 VTQTLCFGFPYKS

-260 FGITLFGILQNM
+260 FGITLFGILQNL

-283 KCGIISFT
+283 KCSIISFT

-308 RYITWFMPNTHY
+308 KFLTWFMPNTHY
-320 IMPLRDMALVG
+320 IVPFRDMALVE
-331 RSFMSEAHHVV
+331 RSFLSEAHHVL
-342 WLMGFCLIMTV
+342 WLMGFCAVMVL
-353 AVARKFKSV
+353 AVAKKFRDA
-362 TGDRR
+362 G
-367 TALPGTV
+367 AEPGKTP
-374 GTAGVNTALPVT
+374 ADSP
-386 GEAAGVNLALTVT
+386 LT
-399 EEAAGMNPA
+399 ESG
-408 EGEVAGI
+408 VAGI

>member
-1 MKRVK
+1 MREWMKRA
-6 GLISSLKKR
+6 GSLASSVKKR

-22 ILLLVP
+22 ILLLAP
-28 TALSLIMGAE
+28 TILSLLMGAE
-38 FIHLPFQKVPT
+38 FVHLPFQKVPT
-49 VIVNHDHSKT
+49 IIVNHDHSET
-59 VQSLIQMISENRT
+59 VQSLIQMISDNRT
-72 FDVIACTDK
+72 FDVIACTDE
-81 EDELREA
+81 EDDLKEA

-120 DGALSTVSSGMRGTI
+120 DGAISTVASGMRGTI
-135 AETLGTIKSGYI
+135 AEALGTIKSGY
-147 MKLAEG
+147 MLKLAEG
-153 KGIAPQAAM
+153 KGIPPQAAM
-162 NLVAP
+162 NLIAP

-195 QIGAGSVGACV
+195 QIGAGCVGACV
-206 CERRSFGRLMKKA
+206 CERASFGSLMKKA
-219 GFITGIACISALGCM
+219 GFITGIACVSALGCM
-234 VTQTWCFGFPYKS
+234 VTQTLCFGFPYKS

-260 FGITLFGILQNM
+260 FGITLFGILQNL

-283 KCGIISFT
+283 KCSIISFT

-308 RYITWFMPNTHY
+308 KFLTWFMPNTHY
-320 IMPLRDMALVG
+320 IVPLRDMALVE
-331 RSFMSEAHHVV
+331 RSFLSEAHHVL
-342 WLMGFCLIMTV
+342 WLMGFCVVMALLV
-353 AVARKFKSV
+353 AKKFRDV
-362 TGDRR
+362 R
-367 TALPGTV
+367 TEAGSPLTDSPLTESGVV
-374 GTAGVNTALPVT
+374 G
-386 GEAAGVNLALTVT
+386 
-399 EEAAGMNPA
+399 
-408 EGEVAGI
+408 I

>member
-1 MKRVK
+1 MREWMKRA
-6 GLISSLKKR
+6 GSLASSVKKR

-22 ILLLVP
+22 ILLLAP
-28 TALSLIMGAE
+28 TILSLLMGAE

-49 VIVNHDHSKT
+49 VIVNHDHSET
-59 VQSLIQMISENRT
+59 VQSLIQLISDNRT
-72 FDVIACTDK
+72 FDVIACTDE
-81 EDELREA
+81 EDDLKEA

-120 DGALSTVSSGMRGTI
+120 DGALSTVASGMRGTI
-135 AETLGTIKSGYI
+135 AEALGTIKSGY
-147 MKLAEG
+147 MLKLAEG
-153 KGIAPQAAM
+153 KGIPPQAAM
-162 NLVAP
+162 NLIAP

-195 QIGAGSVGACV
+195 QIGAGCVGACV
-206 CERRSFGRLMKKA
+206 CERASFGSLMKKA
-219 GFITGIACISALGCM
+219 GFITGIACVSALGCM
-234 VTQTWCFGFPYKS
+234 VTQTLCFGFPYKS

-260 FGITLFGILQNM
+260 FGITLFGILQNL

-283 KCGIISFT
+283 KCSIISFT

-308 RYITWFMPNTHY
+308 KFLTWFMPNTHY
-320 IMPLRDMALVG
+320 IVPLRDMALVE
-331 RSFMSEAHHVV
+331 RSFLSEAHHVL
-342 WLMGFCLIMTV
+342 WLMGFCVVMALLV
-353 AVARKFKSV
+353 AKKFRDV
-362 TGDRR
+362 R
-367 TALPGTV
+367 TE
-374 GTAGVNTALPVT
+374 AGSP
-386 GEAAGVNLALTVT
+386 LTDSPLT
-399 EEAAGMNPA
+399 ESG
-408 EGEVAGI
+408 VAGI

>member
-1 MKRVK
+1 MKRA
-6 GLISSLKKR
+6 GSLASSVKKR

-22 ILLLVP
+22 ILLLAP
-28 TALSLIMGAE
+28 TILSLLMGAE
-38 FIHLPFQKVPT
+38 FVHLPFQKVPT
-49 VIVNHDHSKT
+49 IIVNHDHSET
-59 VQSLIQMISENRT
+59 VQSLIQMISDNRT
-72 FDVIACTDK
+72 FDVIACTDE
-81 EDELREA
+81 EDDLKEA

-120 DGALSTVSSGMRGTI
+120 DGALSTVASGMRGTI
-135 AETLGTIKSGYI
+135 AEALGTIKSGY
-147 MKLAEG
+147 MLKLAEG
-153 KGIAPQAAM
+153 KGIPPQAAM
-162 NLVAP
+162 NLIAP

-195 QIGAGSVGACV
+195 QIGAGCVGACV
-206 CERRSFGRLMKKA
+206 CERARFGSLMKKA
-219 GFITGIACISALGCM
+219 GFITGIACVSALGCM
-234 VTQTWCFGFPYKS
+234 VTQTLCFGFPYKS

-260 FGITLFGILQNM
+260 FGITLFGILQNL

-283 KCGIISFT
+283 KCSIISFT

-308 RYITWFMPNTHY
+308 KILTWFMPNTHY
-320 IMPLRDMALVG
+320 IVPFRDMALVE
-331 RSFMSEAHHVV
+331 RSFLSEAHHVL
-342 WLMGFCLIMTV
+342 WLMGFCAVMVL
-353 AVARKFKSV
+353 AVAKKFRDA
-362 TGDRR
+362 G
-367 TALPGTV
+367 AEPGKTP
-374 GTAGVNTALPVT
+374 ADSP
-386 GEAAGVNLALTVT
+386 LT
-399 EEAAGMNPA
+399 ESG
-408 EGEVAGI
+408 VAGI

>member
-1 MKRVK
+1 MREWMKQA
-6 GLISSLKKR
+6 GSLASSMKKR

-22 ILLLVP
+22 ILLLAP
-28 TALSLIMGAE
+28 TILSLLMGAE
-38 FIHLPFQKVPT
+38 FVHLPFQKVPT
-49 VIVNHDHSKT
+49 IIVNHDHSET
-59 VQSLIQMISENRT
+59 VQSLIQMISDNRT
-72 FDVIACTDK
+72 FDVIACTDE
-81 EDELREA
+81 EDDLKEA

-120 DGALSTVSSGMRGTI
+120 DGALSTVASGMRGTI
-135 AETLGTIKSGYI
+135 AEALGTIKSGY
-147 MKLAEG
+147 MLKLAEG
-153 KGIAPQAAM
+153 KGIPPQAAM
-162 NLVAP
+162 NLIAP

-195 QIGAGSVGACV
+195 QIGAGCVGACV

-219 GFITGIACISALGCM
+219 GFITGIACVSALGCI
-234 VTQTWCFGFPYKS
+234 VTQTLCFGFPYKS

-260 FGITLFGILQNM
+260 FGITLFGILQNLS
-272 GTGGN
+272 TGGN

-283 KCGIISFT
+283 KCSIISFT

-308 RYITWFMPNTHY
+308 KFLTWFMPNTHY
-320 IMPLRDMALVG
+320 IVPFRDMALVE
-331 RSFMSEAHHVV
+331 RSFLSEAHHVL
-342 WLMGFCLIMTV
+342 WLMGFCAVMVL
-353 AVARKFKSV
+353 AVAKKFRDA
-362 TGDRR
+362 G
-367 TALPGTV
+367 AEPGKTP
-374 GTAGVNTALPVT
+374 ADSP
-386 GEAAGVNLALTVT
+386 LT
-399 EEAAGMNPA
+399 ESG
-408 EGEVAGI
+408 VAGI

>member
-1 MKRVK
+1 MKRA
-6 GLISSLKKR
+6 GSLASSVKKR

-22 ILLLVP
+22 ILLLAP
-28 TALSLIMGAE
+28 TILSLLMGAE
-38 FIHLPFQKVPT
+38 FVHLPFQKVPT
-49 VIVNHDHSKT
+49 VIVNHDHSET
-59 VQSLIQMISENRT
+59 VQSLIQLISDNRT
-72 FDVIACTDK
+72 FDVIACTDE
-81 EDELREA
+81 EDDLKEA

-120 DGALSTVSSGMRGTI
+120 DGAISTVASGMRGTI
-135 AETLGTIKSGYI
+135 AEALGTIKSGY
-147 MKLAEG
+147 MLKLAEG
-153 KGIAPQAAM
+153 KGIPPQAAM
-162 NLVAP
+162 NLIAP

-195 QIGAGSVGACV
+195 QIGAGCVGACV
-206 CERRSFGRLMKKA
+206 CERASFGSLMKKA
-219 GFITGIACISALGCM
+219 GFITGIACVSALGCM
-234 VTQTWCFGFPYKS
+234 VTQTLCFGFPYKS

-260 FGITLFGILQNM
+260 FGITLFGILQNL

-283 KCGIISFT
+283 KCSIISFT

-308 RYITWFMPNTHY
+308 KFLTWFMPNTHY
-320 IMPLRDMALVG
+320 IVPLRDMALVE
-331 RSFMSEAHHVV
+331 RSFLSEAHHVL
-342 WLMGFCLIMTV
+342 WLMGFCVVMALLV
-353 AVARKFKSV
+353 AKKFRDV
-362 TGDRR
+362 R
-367 TALPGTV
+367 TEAGSPLTDSPLTESGVV
-374 GTAGVNTALPVT
+374 G
-386 GEAAGVNLALTVT
+386 
-399 EEAAGMNPA
+399 
-408 EGEVAGI
+408 I

>member
-1 MKRVK
+1 MKQA
-6 GLISSLKKR
+6 GSLASSAKKR

-22 ILLLVP
+22 ILLLAP
-28 TALSLIMGAE
+28 TILSLLMGAE

-49 VIVNHDHSKT
+49 VIVNHDHSET
-59 VQSLIQMISENRT
+59 VQSLIQMISDNRT
-72 FDVIACTDK
+72 FDVIACTGE
-81 EDELREA
+81 EDDLKEA

-120 DGALSTVSSGMRGTI
+120 DGALSTVASGMRGTI
-135 AETLGTIKSGYI
+135 AEALGTIKSGY
-147 MKLAEG
+147 MLKLAEG
-153 KGIAPQAAM
+153 RGIPPQAAM
-162 NLVAP
+162 NLIAP

-195 QIGAGSVGACV
+195 QIGAGCVGACV
-206 CERRSFGRLMKKA
+206 CERKSFGRLMKKA
-219 GFITGIACISALGCM
+219 GVITGIACISALGCM
-234 VTQTWCFGFPYKS
+234 VTQSLCFGFPYKS

-260 FGITLFGILQNM
+260 FGITLFGILQNL

-308 RYITWFMPNTHY
+308 KFLTWFMPNTHY
-320 IMPLRDMALVG
+320 ILPLRDMALVE
-331 RSFMSEAHHVV
+331 RSFLSEAHHVL
-342 WLMGFCLIMTV
+342 WLMGFS
-353 AVARKFKSV
+353 AVMVLLAARKFRNV
-362 TGDRR
+362 R
-367 TALPGTV
+367 TE
-374 GTAGVNTALPVT
+374 AGNP
-386 GEAAGVNLALTVT
+386 LTDSHMT
-399 EEAAGMNPA
+399 ESG
-408 EGEVAGI
+408 VAGI

>member
-1 MKRVK
+1 MKQA
-6 GLISSLKKR
+6 GSLASSMKKR

-22 ILLLVP
+22 ILLLAP
-28 TALSLIMGAE
+28 TILSLLMGAE
-38 FIHLPFQKVPT
+38 FVHLPFQKVPT
-49 VIVNHDHSKT
+49 IIVNHDHSET
-59 VQSLIQMISENRT
+59 VQSLIQMISDNRT
-72 FDVIACTDK
+72 FDVIACTDE
-81 EDELREA
+81 EDDLKEA

-120 DGALSTVSSGMRGTI
+120 DGALSTVASGMRGTI
-135 AETLGTIKSGYI
+135 AEALGTIKSGY
-147 MKLAEG
+147 MLKLAEG
-153 KGIAPQAAM
+153 KGIPPQAAM
-162 NLVAP
+162 NLIAP

-195 QIGAGSVGACV
+195 QIGAGCVGACV

-219 GFITGIACISALGCM
+219 GFITGIACVSALGCI
-234 VTQTWCFGFPYKS
+234 VTQTLCFGFPYKS

-260 FGITLFGILQNM
+260 FGITLFGILQNLS
-272 GTGGN
+272 TGGN

-283 KCGIISFT
+283 KCSIISFT

-308 RYITWFMPNTHY
+308 KFLTWFMPNTHY
-320 IMPLRDMALVG
+320 IVPFRDMALVE
-331 RSFMSEAHHVV
+331 RSFLSEAHHVL
-342 WLMGFCLIMTV
+342 WLMGFCAVMVL
-353 AVARKFKSV
+353 AVAKKFRDA
-362 TGDRR
+362 G
-367 TALPGTV
+367 AEPGKTP
-374 GTAGVNTALPVT
+374 ADSP
-386 GEAAGVNLALTVT
+386 LT
-399 EEAAGMNPA
+399 ESG
-408 EGEVAGI
+408 VAGI

>member
-1 MKRVK
+1 MKRA
-6 GLISSLKKR
+6 GSLASSVKKR

-22 ILLLVP
+22 ILLLAP
-28 TALSLIMGAE
+28 TILSLLMGAE
-38 FIHLPFQKVPT
+38 FVHLPFQKVPT
-49 VIVNHDHSKT
+49 IIVNHDHSET
-59 VQSLIQMISENRT
+59 VQSLIQMISDNRT
-72 FDVIACTDK
+72 FDVIACTDE
-81 EDELREA
+81 EDDLKEA

-120 DGALSTVSSGMRGTI
+120 DGAISTVASGMRGTI
-135 AETLGTIKSGYI
+135 AEALGTIKSGY
-147 MKLAEG
+147 MLKLAEG
-153 KGIAPQAAM
+153 KGIPPQAAM
-162 NLVAP
+162 NLIAP

-177 PSKNVAY
+177 PSKNGAY

-195 QIGAGSVGACV
+195 QIGAGCVGACV
-206 CERRSFGRLMKKA
+206 CERASFGSLMKKA
-219 GFITGIACISALGCM
+219 GFITGIACVSALGCM
-234 VTQTWCFGFPYKS
+234 VTQTLCFGFPYKS

-260 FGITLFGILQNM
+260 FGITLFGILQNL

-283 KCGIISFT
+283 KCSIISFT

-308 RYITWFMPNTHY
+308 KFLTWFMPNTHY
-320 IMPLRDMALVG
+320 IVPLRDMALVE
-331 RSFMSEAHHVV
+331 RSFLSEAHHVL
-342 WLMGFCLIMTV
+342 WLMGFCVVMALLV
-353 AVARKFKSV
+353 AKKFRDV
-362 TGDRR
+362 R
-367 TALPGTV
+367 TEAGSPLTDSPLTESGVV
-374 GTAGVNTALPVT
+374 G
-386 GEAAGVNLALTVT
+386 
-399 EEAAGMNPA
+399 
-408 EGEVAGI
+408 I

>member
-1 MKRVK
+1 
-6 GLISSLKKR
+6 
-15 YITIPML
+15 ML
-22 ILLLVP
+22 ILLAAP

-49 VIVNHDHSKT
+49 VIVNHDHSET
-59 VQSLIQMISENRT
+59 VQSLIQMITDNRT
-72 FDVIACTDK
+72 FDVISCTGE
-81 EDELREA
+81 EDELKEA

-108 LNGREAK
+108 LNGKEAK

-120 DGALSTVSSGMRGTI
+120 DGALSTVASGMRGTI
-135 AETLGTIKSGYI
+135 AEALGTIKSGYI

-153 KGIAPQAAM
+153 KGLPPQAAK
-162 NLVAP
+162 NLIAP
-167 MGYVTKAISN
+167 MGYVTKTISN

-195 QIGAGSVGACV
+195 QIGAGSAGACV
-206 CERRSFGRLMKKA
+206 RERKSFGRLMKKA

-234 VTQTWCFGFPYKS
+234 VTQTLCFGFPYKS
-247 SPWAGI
+247 SPWAGM
-253 LMTVFTC
+253 LMTIFIC
-260 FGITLFGILQNM
+260 FGITLFGILQNL

-283 KCGIISFT
+283 KCSIISFT

-308 RYITWFMPNTHY
+308 KFLTWFMPNTHY
-320 IMPLRDMALVG
+320 IVPLRDMALVE
-331 RSFMSEAHHVV
+331 RSFLSEAHHIV
-342 WLMGFCLIMTV
+342 WLIGFCAVMVLAV
-353 AVARKFKSV
+353 AVKFKKVTDVSV
-362 TGDRR
+362 PAGNAVGMESVVTAPGD
-367 TALPGTV
+367 
-374 GTAGVNTALPVT
+374 
-386 GEAAGVNLALTVT
+386 
-399 EEAAGMNPA
+399 MA
-408 EGEVAGI
+408 ESGVAGA

>member
-1 MKRVK
+1 MKRA
-6 GLISSLKKR
+6 GSLASSVKKR

-22 ILLLVP
+22 ILLLAP
-28 TALSLIMGAE
+28 TILSLLMGAE
-38 FIHLPFQKVPT
+38 FVHLPFQRVPT
-49 VIVNHDHSKT
+49 IIVNHDHSET
-59 VQSLIQMISENRT
+59 VQSLIQMISDNRT
-72 FDVIACTDK
+72 FDVIACTDE
-81 EDELREA
+81 EDDLKEA

-120 DGALSTVSSGMRGTI
+120 DDAISTVASGMRGTI
-135 AETLGTIKSGYI
+135 AEALGTIKSGY
-147 MKLAEG
+147 MLKLAEG
-153 KGIAPQAAM
+153 KGIPPQAAM
-162 NLVAP
+162 NLIAP

-195 QIGAGSVGACV
+195 QIGAGCVGACV
-206 CERRSFGRLMKKA
+206 CERASFGSLMKKA
-219 GFITGIACISALGCM
+219 GFITGIACVSALGCM
-234 VTQTWCFGFPYKS
+234 VTQTLCFGFPYKS

-260 FGITLFGILQNM
+260 FGITLFGILQNL

-283 KCGIISFT
+283 KCSIISFT

-308 RYITWFMPNTHY
+308 KFLTWFMPNTHY
-320 IMPLRDMALVG
+320 IVPLRDMALVE
-331 RSFMSEAHHVV
+331 RSFLSEAHHVL
-342 WLMGFCLIMTV
+342 WLMGFCVVMALLV
-353 AVARKFKSV
+353 AKKFRDV
-362 TGDRR
+362 R
-367 TALPGTV
+367 TEAGSPLTDSPLTESGVV
-374 GTAGVNTALPVT
+374 G
-386 GEAAGVNLALTVT
+386 
-399 EEAAGMNPA
+399 
-408 EGEVAGI
+408 I

>member
-1 MKRVK
+1 MKRA
-6 GLISSLKKR
+6 GSLASSVKKR

-22 ILLLVP
+22 ILLLAP
-28 TALSLIMGAE
+28 TILSLLMGAE
-38 FIHLPFQKVPT
+38 FVHLPFQKVPT
-49 VIVNHDHSKT
+49 IIVNHDHSET
-59 VQSLIQMISENRT
+59 VQSLIQMISANRT
-72 FDVIACTDK
+72 FDVIACTDE
-81 EDELREA
+81 EDDLKEA

-120 DGALSTVSSGMRGTI
+120 DGALSTVASGMRGTI
-135 AETLGTIKSGYI
+135 AEALGTIKSGY
-147 MKLAEG
+147 MLKLAEG
-153 KGIAPQAAM
+153 KGIPPQAAM
-162 NLVAP
+162 NLIAP

-195 QIGAGSVGACV
+195 QIGAGCVGACV

-219 GFITGIACISALGCM
+219 GFITGIACVSALGCI
-234 VTQTWCFGFPYKS
+234 VTQTLCFGFPYKS

-260 FGITLFGILQNM
+260 FGITLFGILQNL

-283 KCGIISFT
+283 KCSIISFT

-308 RYITWFMPNTHY
+308 KFLTWFMPNTHY
-320 IMPLRDMALVG
+320 IVPFRDMALVE
-331 RSFMSEAHHVV
+331 RSFLSEAHHVL
-342 WLMGFCLIMTV
+342 WLMGFCAVMVL
-353 AVARKFKSV
+353 AVAKKFRDAGAEPGK
-362 TGDRR
+362 TPADGPR
-367 TALPGTV
+367 TENG
-374 GTAGVNTALPVT
+374 
-386 GEAAGVNLALTVT
+386 
-399 EEAAGMNPA
+399 
-408 EGEVAGI
+408 VAGI

>member
-1 MKRVK
+1 MKRA
-6 GLISSLKKR
+6 GSLASSVKKR

-22 ILLLVP
+22 ILLLAP
-28 TALSLIMGAE
+28 TILSLLMGAE
-38 FIHLPFQKVPT
+38 FVHLPFQKVPT
-49 VIVNHDHSKT
+49 IIVNHDHSET
-59 VQSLIQMISENRT
+59 VQSLIQMISDNRT
-72 FDVIACTDK
+72 FDVIACTDE
-81 EDELREA
+81 EDDLKEA

-120 DGALSTVSSGMRGTI
+120 DGAISTVASGMRGTI
-135 AETLGTIKSGYI
+135 AEALGTIKSGY
-147 MKLAEG
+147 MLKLAEG
-153 KGIAPQAAM
+153 KGIPPQAAM
-162 NLVAP
+162 NLIAP

-195 QIGAGSVGACV
+195 QIGAGCVGACV

-219 GFITGIACISALGCM
+219 GFITGIACVSALGCI
-234 VTQTWCFGFPYKS
+234 VTQTLCFGFPYKS

-260 FGITLFGILQNM
+260 FGITLFGILQNL

-283 KCGIISFT
+283 KCSIISFT

-308 RYITWFMPNTHY
+308 KFLTWFMPNTHY
-320 IMPLRDMALVG
+320 IVPLRDMALVE
-331 RSFMSEAHHVV
+331 RSFLSEAHHVL
-342 WLMGFCLIMTV
+342 WLMGFCVVMALLV
-353 AVARKFKSV
+353 AKKFRDV
-362 TGDRR
+362 R
-367 TALPGTV
+367 TEAGSPLTDSPLTESGVV
-374 GTAGVNTALPVT
+374 G
-386 GEAAGVNLALTVT
+386 
-399 EEAAGMNPA
+399 
-408 EGEVAGI
+408 I

>member
-1 MKRVK
+1 MKRA
-6 GLISSLKKR
+6 GSLASSVKKR

-22 ILLLVP
+22 ILLLAP
-28 TALSLIMGAE
+28 TILSLLMGAE

-49 VIVNHDHSKT
+49 VIVNHDHSET
-59 VQSLIQMISENRT
+59 VQSLIQMISDNRT
-72 FDVIACTDK
+72 FDVIACTDE
-81 EDELREA
+81 EDDLKEA

-120 DGALSTVSSGMRGTI
+120 DGAISTVASGMRGTI
-135 AETLGTIKSGYI
+135 AEALGTIKGGY
-147 MKLAEG
+147 MLKLAEG
-153 KGIAPQAAM
+153 KGIPPQAAM
-162 NLVAP
+162 NLIAP

-195 QIGAGSVGACV
+195 QIGAGCVGACV
-206 CERRSFGRLMKKA
+206 CERASFGSLMKKA
-219 GFITGIACISALGCM
+219 GFITGIACVSALGCM
-234 VTQTWCFGFPYKS
+234 VTQTLCFGFPYKS

-260 FGITLFGILQNM
+260 FGITLFGILQNL

-283 KCGIISFT
+283 KCSIISFT

-308 RYITWFMPNTHY
+308 KFLTWFMPNTHY
-320 IMPLRDMALVG
+320 IVPLRDMALVE
-331 RSFMSEAHHVV
+331 RSFLSEAHHVL
-342 WLMGFCLIMTV
+342 WLMGFCVVMALLV
-353 AVARKFKSV
+353 AKKFRDA
-362 TGDRR
+362 G
-367 TALPGTV
+367 AEPGKTPADSPLTESGVV
-374 GTAGVNTALPVT
+374 G
-386 GEAAGVNLALTVT
+386 
-399 EEAAGMNPA
+399 
-408 EGEVAGI
+408 I

>member
-1 MKRVK
+1 MKRA
-6 GLISSLKKR
+6 GSLASSVKKR

-22 ILLLVP
+22 ILLLAP
-28 TALSLIMGAE
+28 TILSLLMGAE
-38 FIHLPFQKVPT
+38 FVHLPFQKVPT
-49 VIVNHDHSKT
+49 IIVNHDHSET
-59 VQSLIQMISENRT
+59 VQSLIQMISDNRT
-72 FDVIACTDK
+72 FDVIACTDE
-81 EDELREA
+81 EDDLKEA

-120 DGALSTVSSGMRGTI
+120 DGAISTVASGMRGTI
-135 AETLGTIKSGYI
+135 AEALGTIKSGY
-147 MKLAEG
+147 MLKLAEG
-153 KGIAPQAAM
+153 KGIPPQAAM
-162 NLVAP
+162 NLIAP

-195 QIGAGSVGACV
+195 QIGAGCVGACV
-206 CERRSFGRLMKKA
+206 CERASFGSLMKKA
-219 GFITGIACISALGCM
+219 GFITGIACVSALGCM
-234 VTQTWCFGFPYKS
+234 VTQTLCFGFPYKS

-260 FGITLFGILQNM
+260 FGITLFGILQNL

-283 KCGIISFT
+283 KCSIISFT

-308 RYITWFMPNTHY
+308 KFLTWFMPNTHY
-320 IMPLRDMALVG
+320 IVPFRDMALVE
-331 RSFMSEAHHVV
+331 RSFLSEAHHVL
-342 WLMGFCLIMTV
+342 WLMGFCAVMVL
-353 AVARKFKSV
+353 AVAKKFRDAGAEPGK
-362 TGDRR
+362 TPADGPR
-367 TALPGTV
+367 TENG
-374 GTAGVNTALPVT
+374 
-386 GEAAGVNLALTVT
+386 
-399 EEAAGMNPA
+399 
-408 EGEVAGI
+408 VAGI

>member
-1 MKRVK
+1 MREWMKQA
-6 GLISSLKKR
+6 GSLASSVKKR

-22 ILLLVP
+22 ILLLAP
-28 TALSLIMGAE
+28 TILSLLMGAE

-49 VIVNHDHSKT
+49 VIVNHDHSET
-59 VQSLIQMISENRT
+59 VQSLIQMISDNRT
-72 FDVIACTDK
+72 FDVIACTGE
-81 EDELREA
+81 EDDLKEA

-108 LNGREAK
+108 LNSREAK

-120 DGALSTVSSGMRGTI
+120 DGALSTVASGMRGTI
-135 AETLGTIKSGYI
+135 AEALGTIKSGY
-147 MKLAEG
+147 MLKLAEG
-153 KGIAPQAAM
+153 RGIPPQAAM
-162 NLVAP
+162 NLIAP

-195 QIGAGSVGACV
+195 QIGAGCVGACV
-206 CERRSFGRLMKKA
+206 CERKSFGRLMKKA

-234 VTQTWCFGFPYKS
+234 VTQSLCFGFPYKS

-260 FGITLFGILQNM
+260 FGITLFGILQNL

-308 RYITWFMPNTHY
+308 KFLTWFMPNTHY
-320 IMPLRDMALVG
+320 ILPLRDMALVE
-331 RSFMSEAHHVV
+331 RSFLSEAHHVL
-342 WLMGFCLIMTV
+342 WLMGFS
-353 AVARKFKSV
+353 AVMVLLAARKFRNV
-362 TGDRR
+362 R
-367 TALPGTV
+367 TE
-374 GTAGVNTALPVT
+374 AGNP
-386 GEAAGVNLALTVT
+386 LTDSHMT
-399 EEAAGMNPA
+399 ESG
-408 EGEVAGI
+408 VAGI

>member
-1 MKRVK
+1 MKRA
-6 GLISSLKKR
+6 GSLASSVKKR

-22 ILLLVP
+22 ILLLAP
-28 TALSLIMGAE
+28 TILSLLMGAE
-38 FIHLPFQKVPT
+38 FVHLPFQKVPT
-49 VIVNHDHSKT
+49 IIVNHDHSET
-59 VQSLIQMISENRT
+59 VQSLIQMISANRT
-72 FDVIACTDK
+72 FDVIACTDE
-81 EDELREA
+81 EDDLKEA

-120 DGALSTVSSGMRGTI
+120 DGAISTVASGMRGTI
-135 AETLGTIKSGYI
+135 AEALGTIKSGY
-147 MKLAEG
+147 MLKLAEG
-153 KGIAPQAAM
+153 KGIPPQAAM
-162 NLVAP
+162 NLIAP

-195 QIGAGSVGACV
+195 QIGAGCVGACV
-206 CERRSFGRLMKKA
+206 CERASFGSLMKKA
-219 GFITGIACISALGCM
+219 GFITGIACVSALGCM
-234 VTQTWCFGFPYKS
+234 VTQTLCFGFPYKS

-260 FGITLFGILQNM
+260 FGITLFGILQNL

-283 KCGIISFT
+283 KCSIISFT

-308 RYITWFMPNTHY
+308 KFLTWFMPNTHY
-320 IMPLRDMALVG
+320 IVPLRDMALVE
-331 RSFMSEAHHVV
+331 RSFLSEAHHVL
-342 WLMGFCLIMTV
+342 WLMGFCVVMALLV
-353 AVARKFKSV
+353 AKKFRDV
-362 TGDRR
+362 R
-367 TALPGTV
+367 TEAGSPLTDSPLTESGVV
-374 GTAGVNTALPVT
+374 G
-386 GEAAGVNLALTVT
+386 
-399 EEAAGMNPA
+399 
-408 EGEVAGI
+408 I

>member
-1 MKRVK
+1 MKRA
-6 GLISSLKKR
+6 GSLASSVKKR

-22 ILLLVP
+22 ILLLAP
-28 TALSLIMGAE
+28 TILSLLMGAE
-38 FIHLPFQKVPT
+38 FVHLPFQKVPT
-49 VIVNHDHSKT
+49 IIVNHDHSET
-59 VQSLIQMISENRT
+59 VQSLIQMISDNRT
-72 FDVIACTDK
+72 FDVIACTDE
-81 EDELREA
+81 EDDLKEA

-120 DGALSTVSSGMRGTI
+120 DGAISTVASGMRGTI
-135 AETLGTIKSGYI
+135 AEALGTIKSGY
-147 MKLAEG
+147 MLKLAEG
-153 KGIAPQAAM
+153 KGIPPQAAM
-162 NLVAP
+162 NLIAP

-195 QIGAGSVGACV
+195 QIGAGCVGACV
-206 CERRSFGRLMKKA
+206 CERASFGSLMKKA
-219 GFITGIACISALGCM
+219 GFITGIACVSALGCM
-234 VTQTWCFGFPYKS
+234 VTQTLCFGFPYKS

-260 FGITLFGILQNM
+260 FGITLFGILQNL
-272 GTGGN
+272 GTRGN

-283 KCGIISFT
+283 KCSIISFT

-308 RYITWFMPNTHY
+308 KILTWFMPNTHY
-320 IMPLRDMALVG
+320 IVPFRDMALVE
-331 RSFMSEAHHVV
+331 RSFLSEAHHVL
-342 WLMGFCLIMTV
+342 WLMGFCAVMVL
-353 AVARKFKSV
+353 AVAKKFRDA
-362 TGDRR
+362 G
-367 TALPGTV
+367 AEPGKTP
-374 GTAGVNTALPVT
+374 ADSP
-386 GEAAGVNLALTVT
+386 LT
-399 EEAAGMNPA
+399 ESG
-408 EGEVAGI
+408 VAGI